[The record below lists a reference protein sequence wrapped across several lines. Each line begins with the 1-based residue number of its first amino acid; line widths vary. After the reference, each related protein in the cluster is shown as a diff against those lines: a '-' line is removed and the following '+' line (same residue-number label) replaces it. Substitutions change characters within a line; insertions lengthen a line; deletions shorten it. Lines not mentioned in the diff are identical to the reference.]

1 MIKKVYQVIELTK
14 WNGIKVVYQTFEEY
28 EVGYAL
34 QEFQNRYPKRKYSL
48 RTSILEIKRGDEK

>member
-14 WNGIKVVYQTFEEY
+14 YNGLKVIYQTFEEY

-34 QEFQNRYPKRKYSL
+34 QEFQNRYPKRKFTL
-48 RTSILEIKRGDEK
+48 RTSTIELKGGEK

>member
-14 WNGIKVVYQTFEEY
+14 YNGLQVVYQTFEEY

-34 QEFQNRYPKRKYSL
+34 QELQNRYPKRKFTL
-48 RTSILEIKRGDEK
+48 RTSMIELKDGSK